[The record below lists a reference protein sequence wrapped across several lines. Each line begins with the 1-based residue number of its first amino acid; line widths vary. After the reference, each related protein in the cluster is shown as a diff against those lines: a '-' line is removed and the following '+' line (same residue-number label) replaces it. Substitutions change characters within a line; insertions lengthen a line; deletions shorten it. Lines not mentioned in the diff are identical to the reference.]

1 MKNIF
6 FTMALASALLF
17 TGCSNAQ
24 SSNEPVTSENN
35 DQVINKDVN
44 VAEFATLVEKKEGLL
59 LDVRTNQEYAAGHL
73 EGATQIDFYSPDFQ
87 AKIKELDPE
96 TPVYVYCRSGG
107 RSGQTAK
114 MMKNLGFKAVY
125 NLEGGIGAWQGSGK
139 PVVQ

>member
-6 FTMALASALLF
+6 FIMAMASALLF

-24 SSNEPVTSENN
+24 SSNQPVTSENN